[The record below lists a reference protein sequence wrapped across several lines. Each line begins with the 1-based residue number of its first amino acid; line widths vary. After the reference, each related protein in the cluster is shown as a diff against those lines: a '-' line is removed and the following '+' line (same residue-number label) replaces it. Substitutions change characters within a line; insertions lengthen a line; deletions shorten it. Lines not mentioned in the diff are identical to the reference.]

1 MLPYRLTGTRQ
12 MTEMTTR
19 EQYLVSAIH
28 ELAASVFGPADYEI
42 PADVKVTC
50 GWPSK
55 GGLASRRKTVGQCFA
70 RSCSDVGVNEI
81 FISPTQADTS
91 DVLDILTHELVH
103 AIDDCENGHRAP
115 FRRIAIAVG
124 LTGKMTATV
133 AGDALRSKF
142 VDIQK
147 KLGNY
152 PHAAIDLSG
161 LKKQKSRQLKIECL
175 DCGAVWRMSRKW
187 LAQVTACPVCQSG
200 NIKSV

>member
-1 MLPYRLTGTRQ
+1 
-12 MTEMTTR
+12 
-19 EQYLVSAIH
+19 
-28 ELAASVFGPADYEI
+28 
-42 PADVKVTC
+42 
-50 GWPSK
+50 
-55 GGLASRRKTVGQCFA
+55 
-70 RSCSDVGVNEI
+70 
-81 FISPTQADTS
+81 
-91 DVLDILTHELVH
+91 
-103 AIDDCENGHRAP
+103 
-115 FRRIAIAVG
+115 
-124 LTGKMTATV
+124 MTATV